1 MIFTEKGGVYHMQA
15 VLFVGHGS
23 RDPQGNEE
31 VLQFVDGLK
40 DEIKAPIIETCF
52 LEFADPD
59 MMQGLTTCVERGA
72 TQVAVIPM
80 MLFAAGHSKIHIPAA
95 IDEARAKYPNV
106 QFIYGRPIG
115 IHDEIFSILGS
126 RLTETGINVEEEAE
140 DTAVLLVGRGSSD
153 PDANSDVYKLS
164 RMLWERLHVKWVET
178 CFIGVTQPSV
188 EEGIVRCLT
197 LGAKKVVLIPYLL
210 FTGILMKRMEDK
222 LDQFRSAYPDQEFWM
237 TEYIGFHPGLRTI
250 FLDRIAEALQD
261 EVKMNCDT
269 CQYRLFAVEHMDL
282 HHDHDHHHHGH
293 SHEHNHGHH
302 HEHRHDHDHH
312 HNYEHHTEKEMV

>member
-1 MIFTEKGGVYHMQA
+1 MQA

-31 VLQFVDGLK
+31 VLRFVEGMK
-40 DEIKAPIIETCF
+40 KNIAVPIIETCF
-52 LEFADPD
+52 LEFEAPD
-59 MMQGLTTCVERGA
+59 MLQGLTTCVERGA

-95 IDEARAKYPNV
+95 IDEAKAKYPHV
-106 QFIYGRPIG
+106 RFIYGRPIG
-115 IHDEIFSILGS
+115 IHDEVFRILAS
-126 RLTETGINVEEEAE
+126 RLTEIGMDVEEKAE
-140 DTAVLLVGRGSSD
+140 DTAVLVVGRGSSD
-153 PDANSDVYKLS
+153 PDANSDVCKLS

-188 EEGIVRCLT
+188 EEGIERSLA
-197 LGAKKVVLIPYLL
+197 LGAKKIIMIPYLL

-222 LDQFRSAYPDQEFWM
+222 LAHFRSIYEDREFFM
-237 TEYIGFHPGLRTI
+237 TDYIGFHPGLQKV
-250 FLDRIAEALQD
+250 FLDRVAETLED

-282 HHDHDHHHHGH
+282 HHDHDHDHGH
-293 SHEHNHGHH
+293 SHHH
-302 HEHRHDHDHH
+302 HDHEHH
-312 HNYEHHTEKEMV
+312 HHAGEKEHA

>member
-1 MIFTEKGGVYHMQA
+1 MQA

-31 VLQFVDGLK
+31 IVRFVDG
-40 DEIKAPIIETCF
+40 IKEKMTVPIIETCF
-52 LEFADPD
+52 LEFEAPN
-59 MMQGLTTCVERGA
+59 MMQGLTACVERGA

-95 IDEARAKYPNV
+95 IDEARAKYPHV

-115 IHDEIFSILGS
+115 IHDEMFRILGF
-126 RLTETGINVEEEAE
+126 RLTEVGLNIEEEAE
-140 DTAVLLVGRGSSD
+140 DTAVLVVGRGSSD
-153 PDANSDVYKLS
+153 PDANSDVCKLS

-188 EEGIVRCLT
+188 EEGIARCLA
-197 LGAKKVVLIPYLL
+197 LGAKKVILIPYLL

-222 LDQFRSAYPDQEFWM
+222 IEQFRTEYPECEFLM
-237 TEYIGFHPGLRTI
+237 TEYIGFHPGLKTI
-250 FLDRIAEALQD
+250 FLDRVAEALQD
-261 EVKMNCDT
+261 DVKMNCDT

-282 HHDHDHHHHGH
+282 HHDHDHHHDHHHHHHGH
-293 SHEHNHGHH
+293 SHDHGHDHTHHGHH
-302 HEHRHDHDHH
+302 HHH
-312 HNYEHHTEKEMV
+312 EEKERV

>member
-1 MIFTEKGGVYHMQA
+1 MQA

-31 VLQFVDGLK
+31 VRRFVEGMKERIDV
-40 DEIKAPIIETCF
+40 PIIETCF
-52 LEFADPD
+52 LEFEAPT
-59 MMQGLTTCVERGA
+59 MIEGLTTCVKRGA

-95 IDEARAKYPNV
+95 IDQVKALYPHV

-115 IHDEIFSILGS
+115 IHDEVFRILTA
-126 RLTETGINVEEEAE
+126 RLAETGFDPDTVSD
-140 DTAVLLVGRGSSD
+140 DTAVLIVGRGSSD
-153 PDANSDVYKLS
+153 PDANSDVCKLS
-164 RMLWERLHVKWVET
+164 RMLWERLQVKWVET

-188 EEGIVRCLT
+188 EEGIERCLA
-197 LGAKKVVLIPYLL
+197 LGAKKVIMIPYLL

-222 LDQFRSAYPDQEFWM
+222 LAHFRSTYTDREFVM
-237 TEYIGFHPGLRTI
+237 TEYIGFHPGLQTV
-250 FLDRIAEALQD
+250 FLDRVTETLQD

-282 HHDHDHHHHGH
+282 HHDHDHDHSHGHSHHHHHHGH
-293 SHEHNHGHH
+293 
-302 HEHRHDHDHH
+302 DHH
-312 HNYEHHTEKEMV
+312 HAGEKEHV